1 MKAVL
6 QEVNT
11 YSCERTMKEYVH
23 GLFTTEVE
31 KNRDCRWLILDHMAL
46 TKIKCNPN
54 VIHSAMYP
62 TWDT

>member
-11 YSCERTMKEYVH
+11 YSCKRTMKEYVH

-46 TKIKCNPN
+46 TKIKCIPI
-54 VIHSAMYP
+54 VIH
-62 TWDT
+62 